1 MDQAI
6 VLLISIAN
14 SIALLTL
21 ISLGLAIIFG
31 MMRVIN
37 FAHGEFIML
46 GGYATVLSANHGVN
60 LWIAML
66 VVAPLTVG
74 LIGFVVERLII
85 RPLYGQIITTMLA
98 TWGLS
103 IFLIGAVTTV
113 FGNTVLGVSAP
124 LGNITIGV
132 YSVSIY
138 QLVLIAITAL
148 LVGACLF
155 VLNRTRWGLIARGTV
170 QNPTMASA
178 IGIDPTRVYAMT
190 FMAGAALSGLAGGLL
205 APLSGVI
212 PQMGAA
218 YIARAFVTVISGGSA
233 MVIGTLAAAGILG
246 PTVAILSYAATP
258 VVGEAA
264 LLLLAIG
271 LLRILPRG
279 ISGLWQGGR

>member
-21 ISLGLAIIFG
+21 VSLGLAVIFG

-66 VVAPLTVG
+66 VVAPFTVG
-74 LIGFVVERLII
+74 LIGFAVERLII
-85 RPLYGQIITTMLA
+85 RPLYGQIVTTMLA

-103 IFLIGAVTTV
+103 IFLIGAVTTI

-124 LGNITIGV
+124 LGNISIGV

-233 MVIGTLAAAGILG
+233 MIVGTLSAAGILG
-246 PTVAILSYAATP
+246 PTVAVLSYAATP
-258 VVGEAA
+258 MIGEAA

-271 LLRILPRG
+271 LLRVLPRG

>member
-1 MDQAI
+1 MDQTI
-6 VLLISIAN
+6 VLLIAVAN
-14 SIALLTL
+14 SVALLIL

-46 GGYATVLSANHGVN
+46 GGYATVLAANHGVN
-60 LWIAML
+60 LWLAML
-66 VVAPLTVG
+66 VVAPVAVG
-74 LIGFVVERLII
+74 LVGFVVERVII

-103 IFLIGAVTTV
+103 IFLIGAVTTI
-113 FGNTVLGVSAP
+113 FGNTMLGVSAP
-124 LGNITIGV
+124 LGNIPIGI
-132 YSVSIY
+132 YSVSVY
-138 QLVLIAITAL
+138 QLVLIAITAA
-148 LVGACLF
+148 LVAACLY

-178 IGIDPTRVYAMT
+178 IGIDPARVYAMT

-212 PQMGAA
+212 PQMGTA
-218 YIARAFVTVISGGSA
+218 YIADAFVTVISGGSA
-233 MVIGTLAAAGILG
+233 MIVGTLSASAILG
-246 PTVAILSYAATP
+246 PTQAILSYAATP
-258 VVGEAA
+258 VIGEAA
-264 LLLLAIG
+264 LLLLAVG
-271 LLRILPRG
+271 LLRVLPRG